1 MAETIVV
8 AGAGTTGFQVAK
20 HLVADHKDVVVIE
33 KNPEIA
39 KYAVN
44 HLDCLV
50 INDSGNNLKALR
62 EAGIEKADFFISVT
76 DSDEFNIV
84 ACGLVSS
91 EFRVPCK
98 IARVRNPDY
107 AKSNLSD
114 RSFLNVDYFVNPEV
128 EAANAIVKSVEQG
141 ATSDVMQLENT
152 NLQMRNLLVTDDS
165 YFANK
170 TIADIKQGL
179 PHEFLVAGITRDDDF
194 FVPTGRSS
202 VAIGDE
208 VFLVATE
215 ESLDQVFEDAGR
227 PRVQLKKIIIVGG
240 GRVGSYVANELT
252 SRNGG
257 RRGARRLLSYLGVRQ
272 KHLKII
278 DTSYENCKALAERF
292 PDATVIN
299 SDISEEGFFE
309 EETMM
314 GYDLIITTTDNP
326 ELNIL
331 VAVYAKT
338 FGIKRSIAVVNKYN
352 YLAMASRLGADVI
365 ISPKN
370 SVVNTILKF
379 IRRGRVKSV
388 RSVLGGMAEVIEST
402 LDGSRGFVGKQI
414 RDLRM
419 PESSLVV
426 SVTRSGEHIVPQ
438 GEFLLND
445 GDKLTVL
452 ARTES
457 IARVEEMF
465 NS

>member
-1 MAETIVV
+1 VAEKVVV

-20 HLVADHKDVVVIE
+20 HLIADHKDVVLIE
-33 KNPEIA
+33 KNAATA

-50 INDSGNNLKALR
+50 INDSGNNLRALR

-84 ACGLVSS
+84 SCGLVAS

-107 AKSNLSD
+107 TKSSLSD
-114 RSFLNVDYFVNPEV
+114 RSFLDVDYFVNPEV

-152 NLQMRNLLVTDDS
+152 NLQMRNLLVTGDG

-170 TIADIKQGL
+170 SIADIKAGL
-179 PHEFLVAGITRDDDF
+179 DSDFLVAGITRGEEF
-194 FVPTGRSS
+194 FVPSGQTM
-202 VAIGDE
+202 VETGDE
-208 VFLVATE
+208 LFLVAAE
-215 ESLDQVFEDAGR
+215 DSLEHVFQSAGR

-240 GRVGSYVANELT
+240 GRVGSYVARELT
-252 SRNGG
+252 SNNGSRG
-257 RRGARRLLSYLGVRQ
+257 RRRFLSYLGMRQ
-272 KHLKII
+272 KHLKIV
-278 DTSYENCKALAERF
+278 DTNYENCKDLAERF
-292 PDATVIN
+292 PEATVIN

-309 EETMM
+309 EETLM

-331 VAVYAKT
+331 VAIYAKT

-352 YLAMASRLGADVI
+352 YLAVASRLGADVI

-388 RSVLGGMAEVIEST
+388 RSVFGGMAEVIEST
-402 LDGSRGFVGKQI
+402 LDGSRGFVGKAI
-414 RDLRM
+414 RELKM

-426 SVTRSGEHIVPQ
+426 SVTRAGEHSVPRGDFQ
-438 GEFLLND
+438 LED